1 MGKPERLQIASLPS
15 NQTIFMHGY
24 FVLGSTSMSEPTPD
38 RCMLLSKR
46 FSRITQ
52 HRREIWWGGAFI
64 SLFISV
70 TSLRL
75 IVVLRHLFRISINL
89 FEEETMRCNLS
100 QRKPEGFLL
109 ASK

>member
-1 MGKPERLQIASLPS
+1 MSCATMGKPQRLQIASLPS

-38 RCMLLSKR
+38 RCMLLAKR
-46 FSRITQ
+46 FSGMTQ

-64 SLFISV
+64 SLCMSA

-75 IVVLRHLFRISINL
+75 IVLWRHLLRISIRL
-89 FEEETMRCNLS
+89 FEYELMRCT
-100 QRKPEGFLL
+100 L
-109 ASK
+109 A